1 MQRGIYAAR
10 DDADAR
16 EKVALAYDHYKRFD
30 NIKGPRIV
38 HGGMIAPLPRK
49 QTLEELAENHLIGT
63 SPELVDRLS
72 VYAELGI
79 DEVLAP
85 CG

>member
-16 EKVALAYDHYKRFD
+16 EKVALAYDYYKRFD
-30 NIKGPRIV
+30 NIKGPGIV

-49 QTLEELAENHLIGT
+49 QTLEELAEN
-63 SPELVDRLS
+63 LS
-72 VYAELGI
+72 HWHQPRARRPAVGL
-79 DEVLAP
+79 
-85 CG
+85 C